1 MLALAISVNLP
12 NDLTRELYIH
22 LWIPSISMEHN
33 HVYSIDWVLGLCQGM
48 KQAQVCLME
57 PGISPILPLRMLEP
71 REWRAFSEFTQ

>member
-1 MLALAISVNLP
+1 
-12 NDLTRELYIH
+12 
-22 LWIPSISMEHN
+22 MEHN

-57 PGISPILPLRMLEP
+57 PGISPILHLRMLEP